1 MARGLWKRTIADPP
15 GEVTMMAT
23 ITELRPLKRRVLIMV
38 DGRRFAC
45 VPRVWVDELQLE
57 QFDEVDAD
65 ELGQAIAARQFEG
78 AYAYALDL
86 LAASMRTRKQ
96 VLTKLAERGCCAL
109 TLEMVGQR
117 LAESG
122 LLDDAAYA
130 ARRAELMS
138 ARGKGRR
145 AALNDLIQKG
155 VDAETARR
163 SIENWD
169 VGAERHAAEEVALSF
184 MRKRWGDDRRRARML
199 TYAALSRRGY
209 PGDVARAAVDKAARA
224 LAAEEEDE

>member
-1 MARGLWKRTIADPP
+1 
-15 GEVTMMAT
+15 MAT
-23 ITELRPLKRRVLIMV
+23 ITELRPIKRRVLIMV

-45 VPRVWVDELQLE
+45 VPRVWADELELC

-65 ELGQAIAARQFEG
+65 ELSSAIAARQFEG
-78 AYAYALDL
+78 AYSYALDL
-86 LAASMRTRKQ
+86 LAASMRTKKQ
-96 VLTKLAERGCCAL
+96 ILTKLAERGCCAL

-117 LAESG
+117 LTESG
-122 LLDDAAYA
+122 LINDAAYA

-145 AALNDLIQKG
+145 AAVNDLIQKG

-163 SIENWD
+163 SVENWD
-169 VGAERHAAEEVALSF
+169 EEAEQRSADDVAYKF
-184 MRKRWGDDRRRARML
+184 MRRRWDDDPRRARML

-209 PGDVARAAVDKAARA
+209 PGNVARAAVERAARE
-224 LAAEEEDE
+224 LAGQCEDE

>member
-1 MARGLWKRTIADPP
+1 
-15 GEVTMMAT
+15 MAT
-23 ITELRPLKRRVLIMV
+23 ITELRPIKRRVLIMV

-45 VPRVWVDELQLE
+45 VPEAWARELELA

-65 ELGQAIAARQFEG
+65 ELGQAIASRQFEG
-78 AYAYALDL
+78 AYSYALDM
-86 LAASMRTRKQ
+86 LASSMRTRRQ

-117 LAESG
+117 LEESG

-130 ARRAELMS
+130 ERRAELMS

-145 AALNDLIQKG
+145 AALSDLVQKG

-163 SIENWD
+163 AIADWD
-169 VGAERHAAEEVALSF
+169 EDAERRTALDVAVKF
-184 MRKRWGDDRRRARML
+184 MRKRWADDHRRARML
-199 TYAALSRRGY
+199 TYAALARRGY
-209 PGDVARAAVDKAARA
+209 PGDVAREAVERAARM
-224 LAAEEEDE
+224 LSEEDSD

>member
-1 MARGLWKRTIADPP
+1 
-15 GEVTMMAT
+15 MMAT

-155 VDAETARR
+155 VDAETALRAGIGR
-163 SIENWD
+163 L
-169 VGAERHAAEEVALSF
+169 VASLEAGTPQ
-184 MRKRWGDDRRRARML
+184 KD
-199 TYAALSRRGY
+199 
-209 PGDVARAAVDKAARA
+209 
-224 LAAEEEDE
+224 